1 MPVTLPGRLALAA
14 RYAAGT
20 AALRHRDVLLCSF
33 PRSGSTL
40 VRFVLAH
47 YAALRA
53 GRGDDAAL
61 GFDEMKAA
69 VPELGASNLWT
80 ARAAG
85 GPDALPRFVKTHRP
99 YAPVL
104 ARPRAVLIA
113 RQPLDAVASYHAYW
127 TARAGGPDVALSA
140 FLRDARRGLPWWIR
154 HTRSWETR
162 AVYVVRYEALRADP
176 AGEVGRMLAAVGVTA
191 DAGALA
197 SAADAS
203 APDRVRRAAGAG
215 NVTGLD
221 AMLDGFALVRD
232 RPPGAGTGDFSAA
245 DRGWAAERLA
255 EAGLDGWAA
264 GVAA

>member
-1 MPVTLPGRLALAA
+1 MPGRLALAA

-20 AALRHRDVLLCSF
+20 AALRHPDVLLCSF

-53 GRGDDAAL
+53 DAGDDVAL
-61 GFDEMKAA
+61 GFDAMKAA

-99 YAPVL
+99 FSRVL

-127 TARAGGPDVALSA
+127 TARIAGPDVALSA
-140 FLRDARRGLPWWIR
+140 FLRDVRRGLPWWIR
-154 HTRSWETR
+154 HTRSWEAR
-162 AVYVVRYEALRADP
+162 AVHTVRYEALRADP
-176 AGEVGRMLAAVGVTA
+176 AAEVGRMLAAVGVAA
-191 DAGALA
+191 DAGVLA
-197 SAADAS
+197 AAAETSAA
-203 APDRVRRAAGAG
+203 DRVRRAARAG

-221 AMLDGFALVRD
+221 AMPAGFALVRD
-232 RPPGAGTGDFSAA
+232 RPPGAGAGEFSDA
-245 DRGWAAERLA
+245 DRAWAAARLA

-264 GVAA
+264 GATA